1 LSSPVSDESVRS
13 ERVSPSP
20 GQTSASQT
28 VVLKKRQAPQAATE
42 YSLTLYYYSRNLGR
56 KCSNH
61 TKEGKLVK
69 EPNIKLTK
77 FELEVMKAVWELGPT
92 SIREIQEK
100 LPEKKRPAY
109 TTVQTIIYRLE
120 EKGAVRRVK
129 KIGNAHIFEAAVTK
143 KSAHRRLINELLDL
157 FGGSARPLMA
167 HLVETGKLSLEDV
180 RELESDLLRQQDD
193 QPASSSSSSGG
204 SGSGGRRRTE
214 R

>member
-1 LSSPVSDESVRS
+1 
-13 ERVSPSP
+13 
-20 GQTSASQT
+20 
-28 VVLKKRQAPQAATE
+28 
-42 YSLTLYYYSRNLGR
+42 
-56 KCSNH
+56 
-61 TKEGKLVK
+61 LVK

-180 RELESDLLRQQDD
+180 RELESDLLKQQDD
-193 QPASSSSSSGG
+193 QTAG
-204 SGSGGRRRTE
+204 SGSSAGSGSRRRV
-214 R
+214 